1 MKMKYYA
8 ILSLVLISVF
18 TSCKKDDDSGIE
30 ATPPRDRAAQQV
42 MDKDSLLNYF
52 ETHYYNASTFET
64 PGDHT
69 ISELIISELPQDANG
84 NYLALPDPD
93 NNKLLSDSELL
104 ETHIA
109 NFADVDYEY
118 YILRLNTGGG
128 KSPNFT
134 DKVRVIYSGNLMDGL
149 VFDSAVN
156 PINFQLVDFN
166 GFGVIEGWRRVF
178 PRFKSAESFM
188 NGGDGTIS
196 YSNYGLGVMFL
207 PSGLAYFNASP
218 SNDIPLYS
226 NLIFKFQLFQTEVT
240 DHDNDGI
247 PSYIEDLDGNFS
259 ILNDDTDGDLLPN
272 FVDTDDDGD
281 GVATINELKAFTY
294 TVDTNIGET
303 EPQLSSGEFERS
315 RTVTAGVITIKTVK
329 IMDSNSNGIGDYL
342 EASITINYN
351 E

>member
-1 MKMKYYA
+1 MKIKYYV
-8 ILSLVLISVF
+8 ILSLVLITVF
-18 TSCKKDDDSGIE
+18 TSCKKDDDSDFV
-30 ATPPRDRAAQQV
+30 ATPPRDRTAQQIV
-42 MDKDSLLNYF
+42 DKDSLLNYF
-52 ETHYYNASTFET
+52 ETHYYNAFTFET

-84 NYLALPDPD
+84 NDLQ
-93 NNKLLSDSELL
+93 LLSTSELL

-109 NFADVDYEY
+109 TFADVEYEY

-149 VFDSAVN
+149 IFDSAVN
-156 PINFQLVDFN
+156 PIDFQLVDFN

-178 PRFKSAESFM
+178 PRFKAAESFVDA
-188 NGGDGTIS
+188 GDGTIS

-207 PSGLAYFNASP
+207 PSGLAYYNVTP
-218 SNDIPLYS
+218 SNDIPQYS
-226 NLIFKFQLFQTEVT
+226 NLIFKFQLFQTEVN

-247 PSYIEDLDGNFS
+247 PSYLEDINNDVS
-259 ILNDDTDGDLLPN
+259 IINDDTDGDLLPN

-281 GVATINELKAFTY
+281 GIATIDELQAMTY
-294 TVDTNIGET
+294 TVDTNLGET
-303 EPQLSSGEFERS
+303 EPELSSGEFERS
-315 RTVTAGVITIKTVK
+315 RTLTAGIITINTVK
-329 IMDSNSNGIGDYL
+329 IMDSNSNNIGDYL
-342 EASITINYN
+342 EISITINYN

>member
-1 MKMKYYA
+1 MKYYA
-8 ILSLVLISVF
+8 ILSLLFITVF
-18 TSCKKDDDSGIE
+18 TSCKKDDDTGFQPI
-30 ATPPRDRAAQQV
+30 PPRDRTAQQIV
-42 MDKDSLLNYF
+42 DKDSLLNYL

-69 ISELIISELPQDANG
+69 ISELIISELPQDENG
-84 NYLALPDPD
+84 NDLV
-93 NNKLLSDSELL
+93 LLSNSALL

-109 NFADVDYEY
+109 TFADVEYEY

-134 DKVRVIYSGNLMDGL
+134 DKVRVIYSGNLLDGH

-156 PINFQLVDFN
+156 PIDFQLVDIN

-178 PRFKSAESFM
+178 PRFKAAESFVD
-188 NGGDGTIS
+188 GGDGTIS

-218 SNDIPLYS
+218 SSDIPLYS
-226 NLIFKFQLFQTEVT
+226 NLIFKFQLFQTEVN
-240 DHDNDGI
+240 DHDNDGV
-247 PSYIEDLDGNFS
+247 PSHIEDIDGNAS
-259 ILNDDTDGDLLPN
+259 IINDNTDGDGLPN
-272 FVDTDDDGD
+272 FVDADDDGD
-281 GVATINELKAFTY
+281 GVATIDELQAMTY
-294 TVDTNIGET
+294 TVDTNIGES

-315 RTVTAGVITIKTVK
+315 RTVTAGVITLNTVK
-329 IMDSNSNGIGDYL
+329 IMDSNSNNIGDYL
-342 EASITINYN
+342 ENSITINYN